1 MSGWAQRN
9 AEAAEDAMQAHADE
23 VVENDRLRKRI
34 AELEADAKR
43 WKDAF
48 TTSQTHLDV
57 VAEKLIPL
65 LPGGWKHDW
74 AGDVADG
81 ISERITGLEAE
92 RDKMRAEH
100 DADIEA
106 LQSSCDALL
115 NEAAGMREALKP
127 FAHFIDQWDRKPL
140 RGIDDHVYGIHPGT
154 ELEATISRT
163 SCRAAKAALTA
174 PATSAAL
181 ERVRREA
188 QADLLK
194 ELIDECATVF
204 AGDLP
209 HITRST
215 LVDRA
220 AELRG
225 GK

>member
-1 MSGWAQRN
+1 MLGHD
-9 AEAAEDAMQAHADE
+9 EDINSYE
-23 VVENDRLRKRI
+23 KRI

-140 RGIDDHVYGIHPGT
+140 RGTDDHFYGIHPGT
-154 ELEATISRT
+154 EWEATISRT
-163 SCRAAKAALTA
+163 HCRAAKAALTT
-174 PATSAAL
+174 PATDAAL

-188 QADLLK
+188 QAEAFEEARRMAACLSSSVIEM
-194 ELIDECATVF
+194 ELGFKRDSA
-204 AGDLP
+204 
-209 HITRST
+209 
-215 LVDRA
+215 RA
-220 AELRG
+220 AALRG
-225 GK
+225 GE